1 MNNSVIL
8 EKVRKLKNA
17 FEAGLIKQ
25 GHKHEVNPGLPR
37 DGRINYLYFTLPVSI
52 NYQRSS
58 PAMWASALE
67 TYNDPATNYLFYPE
81 KVVERSFEHLQ
92 ADLTKHK
99 LALQRNRHVQ
109 IWQKLATTL
118 VEHYDSDPRQVLK
131 EGEMDVVRLIQNI
144 RKTHKQRFPYL
155 SGAKMSNY
163 WLYILYNFTDAE
175 FSNMDKISIIPDTHV
190 RQCSV
195 VLGLV
200 DDGVDPEEVA
210 ARWFEL
216 LEGSEISPIDM
227 HPILWNWSRANFQP
241 AV

>member
-67 TYNDPATNYLFYPE
+67 TYNDPKTNYLFYPE
-81 KVVERSFEHLQ
+81 KVVERSFEYLQ
-92 ADLTKHK
+92 ADLIKHR

-109 IWQKLATTL
+109 FGK
-118 VEHYDSDPRQVLK
+118 
-131 EGEMDVVRLIQNI
+131 N
-144 RKTHKQRFPYL
+144 
-155 SGAKMSNY
+155 
-163 WLYILYNFTDAE
+163 
-175 FSNMDKISIIPDTHV
+175 
-190 RQCSV
+190 
-195 VLGLV
+195 
-200 DDGVDPEEVA
+200 
-210 ARWFEL
+210 
-216 LEGSEISPIDM
+216 
-227 HPILWNWSRANFQP
+227 
-241 AV
+241 